1 MFLRHTTANEN
12 DVGAW
17 ERGHLGTDSIFRGD
31 HLRITHYALRITYFL
46 RRSCAPTKQP

>member
-12 DVGAW
+12 DMGAW

-31 HLRITHYALRITYFL
+31 HLRITHYVLRIF
-46 RRSCAPTKQP
+46 

>member
-17 ERGHLGTDSIFRGD
+17 ERGHLGTDSIFRGEKED
-31 HLRITHYALRITYFL
+31 GTLSGNG
-46 RRSCAPTKQP
+46 RRWVYRLAYRG